1 MPDDDLPHFLQG
13 RAPRKKQRS
22 LRPNR
27 PLFSTRVKQH
37 QAALKELNVHKPL
50 SLARAKDVVKFQKL
64 KDELRL
70 SYASVAHK
78 FDDWKHFSDRNIKFA
93 QQYARNGRRSA
104 TQAMRMAGL
113 QDASAV
119 NVEHTFRAVLKL
131 DGMEELIAAFEFE
144 EKARMKLNVE
154 DVVAWFQK
162 IATASMEAGDF
173 TNANRSLENLGKYLQ
188 MFVERKE
195 ITHHIVYNRQELDA
209 RIIELTD
216 ILKESGPD
224 IEAQLQIA

>member
-1 MPDDDLPHFLQG
+1 MPDDGLPHFLQG
-13 RAPRKKQRS
+13 REPRKMQRK

-27 PLFSTRVKQH
+27 PMFCTRIKKH
-37 QAALKELNVHKPL
+37 QAALKELNVHKPVT
-50 SLARAKDVVKFQKL
+50 SARAADVAKFQKL

-93 QQYARNGRRSA
+93 QQYARNGRRNA

-113 QDASAV
+113 QNASAT
-119 NVEHTFRAVLKL
+119 NVEHTFRAALKL
-131 DGMEELIAAFEFE
+131 DGMEELIQAFEFE

-162 IATASMEAGDF
+162 IAEASMESGDY
-173 TNANRSLENLGKYLQ
+173 TNANRSMENLGKYLQ

-195 ITHHIVYNRQELDA
+195 ITHTIVHNRAELDA

-224 IEAQLQIA
+224 IEDRLRIA

>member
-1 MPDDDLPHFLQG
+1 MPDDDLPHFLVG
-13 RAPRKKQRS
+13 RKPRKHTK

-27 PLFSTRVKQH
+27 LPFNERVKKH
-37 QAALKELNVHKPL
+37 QSALKELNVHKPPAT
-50 SLARAKDVVKFQKL
+50 ARAADVVKFQKL
-64 KDELRL
+64 KEELRL
-70 SYASVAHK
+70 SYVGVSDK
-78 FDDWKHFSDRNIKFA
+78 FNDWKHFSDRHIAFA
-93 QQYARNGRRSA
+93 QQYAKNGRRNA
-104 TQAMRMAGL
+104 TLAMRMAGL
-113 QDASAV
+113 VNSSAV
-119 NVEHTFRAVLKL
+119 NVENTARRALRL
-131 DGMEELIAAFEFE
+131 EGMEELISAFEFE

-195 ITHHIVYNRQELDA
+195 ITHHIVHNRQELDA

>member
-1 MPDDDLPHFLQG
+1 
-13 RAPRKKQRS
+13 
-22 LRPNR
+22 
-27 PLFSTRVKQH
+27 
-37 QAALKELNVHKPL
+37 
-50 SLARAKDVVKFQKL
+50 
-64 KDELRL
+64 
-70 SYASVAHK
+70 
-78 FDDWKHFSDRNIKFA
+78 
-93 QQYARNGRRSA
+93 
-104 TQAMRMAGL
+104 
-113 QDASAV
+113 
-119 NVEHTFRAVLKL
+119 
-131 DGMEELIAAFEFE
+131 
-144 EKARMKLNVE
+144 MKLNVE

-195 ITHHIVYNRQELDA
+195 ITHHIVHNRQELDA